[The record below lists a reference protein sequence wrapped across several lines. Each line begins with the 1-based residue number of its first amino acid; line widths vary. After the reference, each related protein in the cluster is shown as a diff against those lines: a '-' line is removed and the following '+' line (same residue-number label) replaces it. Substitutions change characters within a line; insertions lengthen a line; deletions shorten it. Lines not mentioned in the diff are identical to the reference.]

1 MSPAA
6 TIETVRPGVGLA
18 EAVGLRVEPM
28 GEGLP
33 LGCPVGLAVCV
44 GLAHAH
50 RNAARMPTLA
60 IRAAVR
66 KGYASESR
74 FMEPPR
80 TGSKFEPERV
90 SNGGST

>member
-18 EAVGLRVEPM
+18 EAVGLTTEVV
-28 GEGLP
+28 GEGL
-33 LGCPVGLAVCV
+33 GVGVAA

-50 RNAARMPTLA
+50 RNAARMPTPA

-66 KGYASESR
+66 KGYARESR
-74 FMEPPR
+74 FIEPPR

-90 SNGGST
+90 SNEGSTPA